1 MKINTRIILNADDG
15 KVLTNGEI
23 YGTTIHLA
31 EGLTGE
37 DFYEISA
44 EEYAAIMA
52 QKEKE
57 IREAWK
63 NGVSDG

>member
-1 MKINTRIILNADDG
+1 MKTRKVLYAENG

-23 YGTTIHLA
+23 YGTRIYLA
-31 EGLTGE
+31 EGQSGY
-37 DFYEISA
+37 DFYEIST

-57 IREAWK
+57 SREAFERS
-63 NGVSDG
+63 N

>member
-1 MKINTRIILNADDG
+1 MKTRIVLYADKG

-44 EEYAAIMA
+44 EEYAAIMEA
-52 QKEKE
+52 QNADHEE
-57 IREAWK
+57 WRRET
-63 NGVSDG
+63 

>member
-1 MKINTRIILNADDG
+1 MKIRKVLYADKG
-15 KVLTNGEI
+15 KVLTDGTI
-23 YGTTIHLA
+23 YGTTISLA
-31 EGLTGE
+31 EDRSAD
-37 DFYEISA
+37 DFYEIST

-57 IREAWK
+57 SREAWK

>member
-52 QKEKE
+52 AEEAKREEEWQK
-57 IREAWK
+57 
-63 NGVSDG
+63 

>member
-1 MKINTRIILNADDG
+1 MKTRKILYADTG

-23 YGTTIHLA
+23 YGTTIYLA
-31 EGLTGE
+31 EGMSADG
-37 DFYEISA
+37 FYEITT

-57 IREAWK
+57 SREAFERS
-63 NGVSDG
+63 N

>member
-1 MKINTRIILNADDG
+1 MKTRKVLYAESG

-23 YGTTIHLA
+23 YGTRIYLA
-31 EGLTGE
+31 EGQSAG
-37 DFYEISA
+37 DFYEIGA

-52 QKEKE
+52 ERAKES
-57 IREAWK
+57 REAWK

>member
-1 MKINTRIILNADDG
+1 MKKIVVLYADKG

-44 EEYAAIMA
+44 EEYAAIMEE
-52 QKEKE
+52 KEKE
-57 IREAWK
+57 SRAAWEK
-63 NGVSDG
+63 

>member
-1 MKINTRIILNADDG
+1 MKTRKVLYAENG

-23 YGTTIHLA
+23 YGTRIYLA
-31 EGLTGE
+31 EGQSDY

-44 EEYAAIMA
+44 EEYAAIVV

-57 IREAWK
+57 SREAFERS
-63 NGVSDG
+63 N

>member
-1 MKINTRIILNADDG
+1 MRIRKVLYADKG
-15 KVLTNGEI
+15 KVLTDGTI
-23 YGTTIHLA
+23 YGTTIYLA

-57 IREAWK
+57 SREAWK

>member
-1 MKINTRIILNADDG
+1 MKTRKVLYADNG

-23 YGTTIHLA
+23 YGTRIYLA
-31 EGLTGE
+31 EGQNAG
-37 DFYEISA
+37 DFYEIST

-57 IREAWK
+57 SREAFERS
-63 NGVSDG
+63 N

>member
-1 MKINTRIILNADDG
+1 MKTRKVLYADEG

-23 YGTTIHLA
+23 YGTRIYLA
-31 EGLTGE
+31 EGMNGY

-52 QKEKE
+52 EKEKE
-57 IREAWK
+57 SRAEWQ
-63 NGVSDG
+63 NE

>member
-1 MKINTRIILNADDG
+1 MKTRKVLYAESG

-23 YGTTIHLA
+23 YGTRIYLA
-31 EGLTGE
+31 EGQSGY

-57 IREAWK
+57 SREAFERS
-63 NGVSDG
+63 N

>member
-1 MKINTRIILNADDG
+1 MKTRKVLYADEG

-23 YGTTIHLA
+23 YGTRIYLA
-31 EGLTGE
+31 EGMTADG
-37 DFYEISA
+37 FYEITA

-57 IREAWK
+57 SRAAFERS
-63 NGVSDG
+63 N